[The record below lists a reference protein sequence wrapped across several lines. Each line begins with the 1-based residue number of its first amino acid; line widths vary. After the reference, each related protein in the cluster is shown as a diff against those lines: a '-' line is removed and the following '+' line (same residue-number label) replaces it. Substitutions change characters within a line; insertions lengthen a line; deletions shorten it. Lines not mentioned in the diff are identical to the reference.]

1 MMYTN
6 SSNAVYDI
14 SIELNNQASDIVIL
28 ETPLETFVRDLIY
41 LLAVN
46 KNELPNLRKV
56 GTDLEKFLQDNIT
69 PNLISQIETTV
80 AEDILNFLGV
90 QANVKANMSKDTK
103 TIKLNVTIS
112 LPEKRELILSILVDK
127 FKNAVQITDVKLQ
140 QNRIVYK
147 VTTE

>member
-1 MMYTN
+1 M
-6 SSNAVYDI
+6 
-14 SIELNNQASDIVIL
+14 
-28 ETPLETFVRDLIY
+28 
-41 LLAVN
+41 
-46 KNELPNLRKV
+46 
-56 GTDLEKFLQDNIT
+56 QDNIT